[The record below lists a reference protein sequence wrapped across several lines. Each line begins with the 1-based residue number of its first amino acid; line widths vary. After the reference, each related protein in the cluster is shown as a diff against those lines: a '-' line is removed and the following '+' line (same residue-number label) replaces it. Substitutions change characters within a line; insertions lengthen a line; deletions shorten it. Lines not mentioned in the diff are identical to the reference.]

1 MEIRDRKAAQRRAGI
16 MARRGLPQAERAA
29 ANAAIC
35 ARLLAMS
42 CFQKAENL
50 LLYAAFGGEV
60 DLAGLAEQAARL
72 GKTVA
77 YPVCG
82 ENFTLTAAVPGPD
95 GWEVGAYG
103 IRTPVLER
111 AALIRPEALDL
122 VLVPCTAFDAVC
134 RRVGMG
140 KGYYD
145 RYLPR
150 CRNAVALG
158 VAFEAQRVPEAAA
171 DEQDWQLEEV
181 AREADI
187 LTFHTPLDAS
197 TRHMADSR
205 LFGLMKP
212 GAILINSSRGEVV
225 DGEALLR
232 SGLGWALD
240 VWEHE
245 PHLDPAL
252 LENALLATPHIAG
265 YSEQGK
271 ANATAM
277 SVASLA
283 RRFGLPLEGWYPP
296 QAAPARRRP
305 ISWQELCRTI
315 GGAYD
320 IASESRSLKERPGDF
335 ESMRDHYAY
344 RREYF

>member
-1 MEIRDRKAAQRRAGI
+1 MEIQDRKAAQRRAGI

-35 ARLLAMS
+35 ARILAMP

-60 DLAGLAEQAARL
+60 DLAVLAEQAARL

-95 GWEVGAYG
+95 GWEMGAYG

-122 VLVPCTAFDAVC
+122 VLVPCTA
-134 RRVGMG
+134 
-140 KGYYD
+140 YYD

-171 DEQDWQLEEV
+171 DEQD
-181 AREADI
+181 RR
-187 LTFHTPLDAS
+187 LDGFV
-197 TRHMADSR
+197 TER
-205 LFGLMKP
+205 KVY
-212 GAILINSSRGEVV
+212 RGTDE
-225 DGEALLR
+225 
-232 SGLGWALD
+232 
-240 VWEHE
+240 
-245 PHLDPAL
+245 
-252 LENALLATPHIAG
+252 
-265 YSEQGK
+265 
-271 ANATAM
+271 
-277 SVASLA
+277 
-283 RRFGLPLEGWYPP
+283 F
-296 QAAPARRRP
+296 
-305 ISWQELCRTI
+305 EL
-315 GGAYD
+315 
-320 IASESRSLKERPGDF
+320 
-335 ESMRDHYAY
+335 
-344 RREYF
+344 

>member
-16 MARRGLPQAERAA
+16 LARRGLPQAERAA

-35 ARLLAMS
+35 ARLLAMP

-60 DLAGLAEQAARL
+60 DLAVLAEQAARL

-111 AALIRPEALDL
+111 AAFVRPEALDL
-122 VLVPCTAFDAVC
+122 VLVPCTAFDAAC

-145 RYLPR
+145 RYLPG

-158 VAFEAQRVPEAAA
+158 VAFEAQRVEAAA
-171 DEQDWQLEEV
+171 VDAHDQ
-181 AREADI
+181 R
-187 LTFHTPLDAS
+187 LDAFV
-197 TRHMADSR
+197 TE
-205 LFGLMKP
+205 
-212 GAILINSSRGEVV
+212 RGIYT
-225 DGEALLR
+225 
-232 SGLGWALD
+232 W
-240 VWEHE
+240 
-245 PHLDPAL
+245 
-252 LENALLATPHIAG
+252 
-265 YSEQGK
+265 K
-271 ANATAM
+271 
-277 SVASLA
+277 
-283 RRFGLPLEGWYPP
+283 
-296 QAAPARRRP
+296 
-305 ISWQELCRTI
+305 
-315 GGAYD
+315 
-320 IASESRSLKERPGDF
+320 
-335 ESMRDHYAY
+335 
-344 RREYF
+344 